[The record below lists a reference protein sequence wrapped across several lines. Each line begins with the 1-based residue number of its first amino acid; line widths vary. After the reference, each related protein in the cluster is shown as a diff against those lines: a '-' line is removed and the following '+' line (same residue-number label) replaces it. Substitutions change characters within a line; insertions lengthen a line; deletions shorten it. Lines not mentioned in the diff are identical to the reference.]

1 MLYRLHLR
9 YFLLS
14 LDDDLVVLDVFDF
27 DPDSLLEDPD
37 ADFTV
42 EVELFAGEVTILTEP
57 GLLTEVFLAGEE
69 DTDLSAPRFVLKFT
83 WFRVLVLVLVLL

>member
-1 MLYRLHLR
+1 MLHRLHLR

-37 ADFTV
+37 ADLTV
-42 EVELFAGEVTILTEP
+42 EVELFAGEVTIFTEP

-69 DTDLSAPRFVLKFT
+69 DTDLSVPLFVLKFT